1 MKIWLSAVV
10 FTALLTMVV
19 ARLRHSPCK
28 FHSRKSETI
37 NNSVS
42 QELSIPIAIAFKYV
56 TDYTLI
62 WTDSGSGADRD
73 VSFWRPYD
81 VQSGY
86 FHLGDAA
93 TASHGK
99 PSNPSLTV
107 TALVADALAP
117 PAGFS
122 EVWNDQGSGADR
134 DVRVMRMNPPSGY
147 TCLGYVAVIGYGT
160 NPDRN
165 RYRYVRCSFIIMYT
179 CCMLVCT
186 FF

>member
-1 MKIWLSAVV
+1 MIIVRLVV
-10 FTALLTMVV
+10 HNVYSCMTTNY
-19 ARLRHSPCK
+19 
-28 FHSRKSETI
+28 I
-37 NNSVS
+37 
-42 QELSIPIAIAFKYV
+42 SIAGQSSGIAIAFKYV
-56 TDYTLI
+56 KDYTFI

-86 FHLGDAA
+86 FPLGDVA

-99 PSNPSLTV
+99 PSIPSLTV

-117 PAGFS
+117 PTSFS
-122 EVWNDQGSGADR
+122 EVWNDRGSGADR

-147 TCLGYVAVIGYGT
+147 TCLGYVAVVGYGT

-165 RYRYVRCSFIIMYT
+165 RYRYVLYNNYVDDVYYASVLIIL
-179 CCMLVCT
+179 CQHEN
-186 FF
+186 